1 VTPFSQPTRSKT
13 SYLDP
18 VEIDSVLKDLIAE
31 SPMLK
36 PKASLKKGFQLY
48 IEKVVNDKPEIEEK

>member
-1 VTPFSQPTRSKT
+1 
-13 SYLDP
+13 